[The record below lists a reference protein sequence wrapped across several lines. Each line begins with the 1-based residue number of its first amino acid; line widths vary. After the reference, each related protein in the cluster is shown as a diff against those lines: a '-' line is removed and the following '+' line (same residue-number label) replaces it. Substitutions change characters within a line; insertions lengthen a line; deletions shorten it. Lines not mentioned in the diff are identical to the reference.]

1 LAPGLTWGFSAC
13 RLSYGVEIV
22 YDLNMASLYKKVISG
37 KPYWYLRQMGR
48 VDGKPKMVSERY
60 LGSGADIE
68 ALLDAR
74 EGAVLPARTRH
85 LGFGDVAAVWT
96 VLERL
101 DVSGVIDSVVG
112 ARRSDA
118 GASVGRYLALA
129 ALNRVVAPTSKLQFE
144 HWWKTT
150 AADRFTKI
158 PAGALDHRRFWDA
171 MHAIT
176 LEQLAEVEQQLA
188 VRMIETFGLDI
199 SALALDMTNFA
210 TYIDTGNEKAP
221 IAQRGKAKQKRADLR
236 LIGLGLVVTRDGGV
250 PLVSHAYPGNR
261 PDVTQF
267 ATMIDLL
274 TARHGALADQTGAPT
289 PDQMT
294 VVFDAGQNSVA
305 NFEHLTGSGLA
316 FVGSIPPSDCADLLA
331 LPATARTLV
340 DVDRFG
346 ALSALE
352 TRRVVYGTNRRV
364 ILTHSPTLHAAQQVG
379 FAQTLAKALKA
390 LSDLADTLA
399 RGKTRRPAAKVNAA
413 IAAITHDPWLRR
425 VLHCQLS
432 GATPAEHR
440 LTVAV
445 DEKARD
451 ALEDEVFGK
460 RILITNH
467 EHWPVAEVIAAYRSQ
482 SEVEFSFR
490 QLKDPRVVSFSPMHH
505 WTEHNIRVHTFTCV
519 LALQI
524 AHLMRRE
531 AARAE
536 LNLSVRE
543 LLDQLAG
550 IEETVLI
557 YPSTGGRPKAR
568 RMLTE
573 TTQTQDQLGEIFNLT
588 KWAPRT

>member
-1 LAPGLTWGFSAC
+1 
-13 RLSYGVEIV
+13 
-22 YDLNMASLYKKVISG
+22 LYKKVISG

-305 NFEHLTGSGLA
+305 NFEHLNGSGLA

-460 RILITNH
+460 RILITNQ